1 MALNENIKKFRK
13 EAGLTQ
19 KTLAV
24 KSGLSFSMISKLE
37 SGEQSNPSFETIR
50 KIAAVL
56 KVAPGELLNASL
68 SVEEQ
73 IDEYMEYK
81 RGLGKSTA
89 APAFHSEHPE
99 SSDHN
104 GPWTDLNFR
113 KKLQGINHIP
123 EPAGCDG
130 NEPSDYYPEMRP
142 EMKKLFYAL
151 KNATKD
157 EINQVT
163 RLVETFRRV

>member
-89 APAFHSEHPE
+89 APAFPSEHSGSP
-99 SSDHN
+99 DHN

-113 KKLQGINHIP
+113 KRLQGINHIP
-123 EPAGCDG
+123 EPSGYDG
-130 NEPSDYYPEMRP
+130 NEVSDYPEMRP